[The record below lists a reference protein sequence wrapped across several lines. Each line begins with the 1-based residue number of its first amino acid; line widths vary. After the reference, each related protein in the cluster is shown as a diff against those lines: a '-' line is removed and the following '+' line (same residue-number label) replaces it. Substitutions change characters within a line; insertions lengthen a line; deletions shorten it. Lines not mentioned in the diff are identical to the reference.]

1 VVLPVGPDPVPTP
14 TLAIVPTLQAD
25 ATYTPCASEV
35 TLDASTS
42 YAVPLSGP
50 KAFTT
55 TGLTV
60 RWSLTGVQASG
71 SGVYDV
77 GPLSAYL
84 SNAVGLVSTQAPIR
98 LPVALLPTEGSVNVT
113 ATFSTS
119 GARSV
124 NSTLTLTAVP
134 QDMPRVTIDG
144 PRTQV
149 MRPTRGFAVSAS
161 VSLGCIPLSP
171 QDLADAVP
179 VTFVWTMARRGVD
192 SYDPWSE
199 PQGPPT
205 DFGTT
210 RQASIPVSLLVVG
223 QRYDVTVTAT
233 WLHGQASLTFT
244 DTILV
249 EVHSWEEVCLGCSL
263 SLTVAGGPSHA
274 IGVQSPLVL
283 SLLAVDVDG
292 ADLPLE
298 FSWSCVEAAGG
309 GNCTSVLTQ
318 APLNL
323 AAYTNGGNGSLTLP
337 NGTLA
342 IGRYTLVATAVKGLP
357 WHIEPRH
364 YRNTS
369 VVVAVE
375 VRPAPVTEVLVL
387 RPITQP
393 LTVSPGQGVV
403 LEGAVS
409 GSTLGAP
416 AVNASWTLT
425 ADGQGPEPTGPLLYA
440 ASMTL
445 AFARVSA
452 VAVPGT
458 RYVFTFAGAGPAP
471 ATPGAASVVL
481 VVNGAPSGGI
491 VSASVAS
498 ATAMVTPITL
508 LTYGWTD
515 AAQVRG

>member
-1 VVLPVGPDPVPTP
+1 MVLPVGPDPVPTP
-14 TLAIVPTLQAD
+14 TLVIVPALQAD

-60 RWSLTGVQASG
+60 RWSLTGFQASG
-71 SGVYDV
+71 SGLYDV

-84 SNAVGLVSTQAPIR
+84 SEAVGLVSTQAPVR
-98 LPVALLPTEGSVNVT
+98 LPVALLPAEGSVNVT
-113 ATFSTS
+113 GTFSTS

-144 PRTQV
+144 PRTQA
-149 MRPTRGFAVSAS
+149 MRPTRGFTVSAS

-192 SYDPWSE
+192 PYDPWSE

-233 WLHGQASLTFT
+233 WVHGQASLTFT

-263 SLTVAGGPSHA
+263 
-274 IGVQSPLVL
+274 L
-283 SLLAVDVDG
+283 SGFLL
-292 ADLPLE
+292 
-298 FSWSCVEAAGG
+298 
-309 GNCTSVLTQ
+309 
-318 APLNL
+318 
-323 AAYTNGGNGSLTLP
+323 
-337 NGTLA
+337 
-342 IGRYTLVATAVKGLP
+342 
-357 WHIEPRH
+357 
-364 YRNTS
+364 
-369 VVVAVE
+369 
-375 VRPAPVTEVLVL
+375 
-387 RPITQP
+387 
-393 LTVSPGQGVV
+393 
-403 LEGAVS
+403 
-409 GSTLGAP
+409 
-416 AVNASWTLT
+416 
-425 ADGQGPEPTGPLLYA
+425 
-440 ASMTL
+440 
-445 AFARVSA
+445 
-452 VAVPGT
+452 
-458 RYVFTFAGAGPAP
+458 
-471 ATPGAASVVL
+471 
-481 VVNGAPSGGI
+481 
-491 VSASVAS
+491 
-498 ATAMVTPITL
+498 
-508 LTYGWTD
+508 
-515 AAQVRG
+515 